1 MSPALLDSFKVWSL
15 FIFQFSH
22 IWLFEIRQL
31 YLLRVDETIF

>member
-1 MSPALLDSFKVWSL
+1 MSPALIDSFKVWSL

-22 IWLFEIRQL
+22 IWLFDIRPL